1 MQTLPLTM
9 RAAEAGD
16 LDAQYNL
23 GDCYRLGTGTAV
35 DPQKAVEWY
44 TKAAEG
50 GHLTAQY
57 SLGVCYRLG
66 TGTAVD
72 PQKAVEWYTKAAEGG
87 DFVAQDYMRNHF
99 PSHVTIT
106 AMGIETSGNETM
118 DKLIQD
124 TPFLDWIPYKRFQ
137 NIV

>member
-50 GHLTAQY
+50 GHLEAQY
-57 SLGVCYRLG
+57 NLGVCYERG
-66 TGTAVD
+66 RGTAVD
-72 PQKAVEWYTKAAEGG
+72 PRKAVEWYTKAAEGG
-87 DFVAQDYMRNHF
+87 HFGAQDHMRNHF
-99 PSHVTIT
+99 TSYVKVT
-106 AMGIETSGNETM
+106 AMILETSGNEVI
-118 DKLIQD
+118 DKLIED
-124 TPFLDWIPYKRFQ
+124 
-137 NIV
+137 